1 MFIKLFLEKDSLCL
15 SGISGLSQAQ
25 NNVTLLKEHFKIILI
40 DAEEEFSIQKKII
53 RYSCPIFDT
62 LNIAKSKEGICMRLE
77 NKKVIA
83 LVEEEFEDLELWYPV
98 LRLREE
104 GATVHLVAKEAKKK
118 YTGKYGVPAE
128 SDYDFSEINPEE
140 YDGILVPGGWAPDK
154 LRRYDE
160 VLKMIHHMNEAK
172 KPIGQIC
179 HAGWVLISAGILR
192 GKSVTSTPGIKDD
205 MMNAGGIWKD
215 EAVVTDGHI
224 ISSRRPPD
232 LPPYVKAFAD
242 YLAKQ

>member
-1 MFIKLFLEKDSLCL
+1 
-15 SGISGLSQAQ
+15 
-25 NNVTLLKEHFKIILI
+25 
-40 DAEEEFSIQKKII
+40 
-53 RYSCPIFDT
+53 
-62 LNIAKSKEGICMRLE
+62 MRLA

-83 LVEEEFEDLELWYPV
+83 LVDEEFEDLELWYPV

-104 GATVHLVAKEAKKK
+104 GTQVDLVGEEKGKT
-118 YTGKYGVPAE
+118 YIGKYGVPAT
-128 SDYDFSEINPEE
+128 SDFAFNDINIDD

-154 LRRYDE
+154 LRRYPE
-160 VLKMIHHMNEAK
+160 VLDMVRTMDEQQ

-192 GKSVTSTPGIKDD
+192 GKKVTSTPGIKDD
-205 MMNAGGIWKD
+205 MTNAGSLWFD

-242 YLAKQ
+242 RLAEQA